1 MASSSIGRSSR
12 LTGTLIGAAIAAVL
26 FAVVVVA
33 AKPAEVWRLFQT
45 MDGGLLAM
53 AAATSVAFLS
63 TRGLRLLLLVER
75 GLLTWPRA
83 TLVAAA
89 AQAAALFVPARTGEL
104 ALPLLLARTTG
115 RSFTAG
121 VGTLFA
127 TRALDLA
134 TLGVWSGAAVLAVR
148 GFREPLAI
156 VVSLALFL
164 PSLLLPFSVAVAD
177 RLALRC
183 FAPRGMRGRRW
194 ARQVRRVRRELDGL
208 LRRPLRLIA
217 AVLTSIVMWGLQWAV
232 AWILLVAM
240 GHRWPP
246 KPRHPRG
253 RLDSGI
259 HCPWRAISGG
269 RCDWCCRPP
278 LGSDLCRDL
287 WPSRLGGLDGEV
299 REEIDRKNRRSRGSF
314 QRFFF
319 RNPKSDIRNLGS
331 GRFVIPNSEIR
342 IPNLSFT

>member
-12 LTGTLIGAAIAAVL
+12 LTGTLIGAVIAAVL
-26 FAVVVVA
+26 FSVVVVA
-33 AKPAEVWRLFQT
+33 ARPAEVWRLFQST
-45 MDGGLLAM
+45 DGGLLAL
-53 AAATSVAFLS
+53 AAATSVAFLLA
-63 TRGLRLLLLVER
+63 RGLRLLLLVER
-75 GLLTWPRA
+75 GLLTWLRA

-89 AQAAALFVPARTGEL
+89 AQAAALFAPARTGEL

-127 TRALDLA
+127 ARALDLA

-164 PSLLLPFSVAVAD
+164 PSFLLPVTVAVAD

-194 ARQVRRVRRELDGL
+194 ARRVRRVRRELDGL

-217 AVLTSIVMWGLQWAV
+217 AVLMSIVMWGLQWAV

-246 KPRHPRG
+246 TNVVAGSAAAAVANLLPFN
-253 RLDSGI
+253 L
-259 HCPWRAISGG
+259 
-269 RCDWCCRPP
+269 
-278 LGSDLCRDL
+278 LG
-287 WPSRLGGLDGEV
+287 
-299 REEIDRKNRRSRGSF
+299 
-314 QRFFF
+314 
-319 RNPKSDIRNLGS
+319 NLGTLEAGWTAAFTALGVPFQVAAATGVAAHLWGLIFAAFFGLAGWAALTVRS
-331 GRFVIPNSEIR
+331 GKK
-342 IPNLSFT
+342 